1 MKLLDTSVCA
11 DHLLARPQAVE
22 LLDGLLAGGEELAS
36 SELVRFELLAGTR
49 PAEQAALDAF
59 QAAVLWLPVTEAV
72 ARLAADLARRFRT
85 SGASTDATDYL
96 LAATAMVA
104 GAELLTLDAGHF
116 PMFPGLT
123 APY

>member
-11 DHLLARPQAVE
+11 DHLLARPEAVE
-22 LLDGLLAGGEELAS
+22 LLDRLLAEGDELAS

-49 PAEQAALDAF
+49 AGEQDALEAF
-59 QAAVLWLPVTEAV
+59 QAALVWLPVTEPV
-72 ARLAADLARRFRT
+72 ARLAADLARRYRR
-85 SGASTDATDYL
+85 SGASSDATDYL
-96 LAATAMVA
+96 LAATAIVA

-116 PMFPGLT
+116 PMFTGLR